1 MAKKKDAKP
10 VEKKLEVD
18 TSHLSEPVVLEEKA
32 LVMTECPKPLNC
44 DFPNC
49 DCEKQVVEAVQEE
62 EKQIPVEAKEGT
74 LAERRAKR
82 QAEKQKLLN

>member
-1 MAKKKDAKP
+1 MAKKTAK
-10 VEKKLEVD
+10 KA
-18 TSHLSEPVVLEEKA
+18 SEPVDDKA

-49 DCEKQVVEAVQEE
+49 DCEKEVVKAVQEE
-62 EKQIPVEAKEGT
+62 EKKPESRERVPVEAKEGT

-82 QAEKQKLLN
+82 QAEKQKLSN